1 MNFTPLGTPAV
12 TPHDAQF
19 NPAQFTVPGEYFSP
33 LVSPALEGQQQNRNN
48 HHNASASAST
58 ASPVD
63 FDMDMN
69 VLGESA
75 TQQQSSQS
83 GKAGGRRTRRTSAAS
98 TRGGARKVAQ
108 SPIQKAN
115 AGGGKRKSGLSSVI
129 PPKEVTE
136 LLEMHAHTRMSPT
149 SPASARL
156 GGRGAYAS
164 SSDSISPEPL
174 SEGLMRPPPKPHSAR
189 QSPMISANV
198 KHHSPLVGPNG
209 VGTMPA
215 TPASLM
221 RLSGNKDSPN
231 GLSVP
236 HTIHEGHTDDI
247 PMLDDLILPDA
258 AAPVVDARTT
268 LSRIDTASTNGGGD
282 ATPKVSARGG
292 SSRSGPKSAPL
303 LPLQQAGTPTTA
315 KPSPLASTVTSP
327 ISSVSSPMLSRQP
340 SSSKSRTAKKRGSV
354 NALVSPALLPR
365 ISPSIKPLLPSGPS
379 SGSGGGGSF
388 TGLGI
393 SGKEETLTEEQ
404 HALLLT
410 SRSNYQNLIEG
421 RNIPGVTY
429 PSDLPSQLTS
439 KRTSHKIAEQ
449 GRRQRINVALQEMQ
463 GLLPKLSPGSAAAAK
478 LEDEDEDE
486 DEEGGNGKGGRKSGK
501 GGGNSKA
508 ATVEHAISYIRAM
521 QEKESCWAKEREE
534 KDKEVEALRKKL
546 DALERRLSV
555 SKSPAR
561 AGAGAEVEVEEKE
574 SVEVEAEG
582 GKTEEKVNS
591 VEVEA
596 KE

>member
-19 NPAQFTVPGEYFSP
+19 NPAAQFAVPGEYFSP
-33 LVSPALEGQQQNRNN
+33 LVSPALEGQQQRGQQT
-48 HHNASASAST
+48 SASTAST

-63 FDMDMN
+63 FDMDL
-69 VLGESA
+69 LGESV
-75 TQQQSSQS
+75 TQQPKS
-83 GKAGGRRTRRTSAAS
+83 GSGRRTRRTSAS
-98 TRGGARKVAQ
+98 TRTTGSRKVAQ
-108 SPIQKAN
+108 SPIQKPN
-115 AGGGKRKSGLSSVI
+115 QKRKSGLSSVI

-156 GGRGAYAS
+156 SRAYAS

-189 QSPMISANV
+189 QSPMIPANS
-198 KHHSPLVGPNG
+198 KNHSPLVGPNG
-209 VGTMPA
+209 AGTMPA

-221 RLSGNKDSPN
+221 RIGPKDSPS

-236 HTIHEGHTDDI
+236 STIHEQHGDDI

-258 AAPVVDARTT
+258 AAPDPRNS
-268 LSRIDTASTNGGGD
+268 LPKIDTLAANGGD
-282 ATPKVSARGG
+282 ATPRVSARGARG
-292 SSRSGPKSAPL
+292 GPKSAPL
-303 LPLQQAGTPTTA
+303 LPSGPSTA

-327 ISSVSSPMLSRQP
+327 ISSASSPMLSRQQ
-340 SSSKSRTAKKRGSV
+340 SSKGGRTAKKRGSV
-354 NALVSPALLPR
+354 TQLVSPALLPR
-365 ISPSIKPLLPSGPS
+365 ISPSIKPLLPSGS
-379 SGSGGGGSF
+379 RNGSG

-393 SGKEETLTEEQ
+393 GKDDAQQLTEEQ

-449 GRRQRINVALQEMQ
+449 GRRQRINVALQEML
-463 GLLPKLSPGSAAAAK
+463 GLLPKLSPGSQPTK
-478 LEDEDEDE
+478 MEDDEDEE
-486 DEEGGNGKGGRKSGK
+486 DEEGGKGRKGGK

-508 ATVEHAISYIRAM
+508 ATVEHAILYIRGM
-521 QEKESCWAKEREE
+521 QEKEAGWVREREE
-534 KDKEVEALRKKL
+534 KDREVEALRKRL
-546 DALERRLSV
+546 DALERRLST
-555 SKSPAR
+555 SKSPASS
-561 AGAGAEVEVEEKE
+561 GVEESREKE
-574 SVEVEAEG
+574 EEEAAVAAADG
-582 GKTEEKVNS
+582 EEK
-591 VEVEA
+591 
-596 KE
+596 